1 MTNILVRNFSIS
13 LDGYGAGPSQDVEH
27 PLGIGGNLL
36 HEWIFATRSGRQMI
50 GADGG
55 TEDIDDA
62 FFAARDSGVGATIMG
77 RNMFGPLRGPWGEN
91 EWSGWWGKSRP
102 FTIRYSYSRITRSPR
117 LKCEVGRRF
126 VSSTAESRRRS
137 RQRSRQRVNVMFS
150 SRAAHQRF
158 GNTFERGSSTI
169 CVSRWCPSCSAAA
182 NDCSRISDPALQTTN
197 ASSTSV
203 RHPSLT
209 SAFSDPSESPS
220 MPPSSEGN

>member
-1 MTNILVRNFSIS
+1 VVDTKEMEGAMTNVLVRNFSIS

-77 RNMFGPLRGPWGEN
+77 RNMFGPYVVRGARTNGPAG
-91 EWSGWWGKSRP
+91 GGKSRP

-126 VSSTAESRRRS
+126 VHRRRN
-137 RQRSRQRVNVMFS
+137 RGG
-150 SRAAHQRF
+150 A
-158 GNTFERGSSTI
+158 RGSARGS
-169 CVSRWCPSCSAAA
+169 
-182 NDCSRISDPALQTTN
+182 
-197 ASSTSV
+197 
-203 RHPSLT
+203 
-209 SAFSDPSESPS
+209 
-220 MPPSSEGN
+220 G